1 MRMDEN
7 SAEHYRCYGYF
18 LPRGP
23 VFDDESFQRLSA
35 LCYEYISSRGSV
47 AGDDL
52 DKPHF
57 SDCRFLE
64 FLLEPRVLNLVEPIC
79 GPDIVLGSS
88 HLVAKEPYGRATPW
102 HEDSAYL
109 ARGNTL
115 TDYTRMVSVW
125 LSINGAT
132 EQNGCMRVI
141 PGTHLMPDSPNYRAI
156 EGDAPVTFAYE
167 VADVDE
173 SAAVSLVL
181 APGEA
186 SLHDSRIMH
195 ASFPNRSDD
204 FRVGFVMRYF
214 PATVGVQASRM
225 DRHRLWLA
233 RGRNHGANRYENE

>member
-1 MRMDEN
+1 
-7 SAEHYRCYGYF
+7 
-18 LPRGP
+18 
-23 VFDDESFQRLSA
+23 
-35 LCYEYISSRGSV
+35 
-47 AGDDL
+47 
-52 DKPHF
+52 
-57 SDCRFLE
+57 
-64 FLLEPRVLNLVEPIC
+64 
-79 GPDIVLGSS
+79 
-88 HLVAKEPYGRATPW
+88 
-102 HEDSAYL
+102 
-109 ARGNTL
+109 
-115 TDYTRMVSVW
+115 
-125 LSINGAT
+125 
-132 EQNGCMRVI
+132 MRVI